1 MLVAVSWVS
10 YWIDWKSTAARVP
23 LAIVTLLT
31 MIVTHHL
38 FIFASL
44 IEYAVVNYMGI
55 LEEHRQMRK
64 IAYNRTRLSNVAA
77 NTIENEHKSSV
88 LSNFF
93 GRKKSVEKKG
103 LLRKNR
109 KLRLSLQYDDPDEN
123 MELQSVEVQA
133 QQALRSTEP
142 DWIQVPEFNDLVY
155 VGQRKRVELV
165 RWCSMLSTK
174 GRAERIDIVARYFSF
189 FLSFFL

>member
-1 MLVAVSWVS
+1 MEVSLC
-10 YWIDWKSTAARVP
+10 T
-23 LAIVTLLT
+23 IVYPIKITF
-31 MIVTHHL
+31 IV

-77 NTIENEHKSSV
+77 NTIENEHKTSV

-109 KLRLSLQYDDPDEN
+109 KLRLSLQYDQDEN
-123 MELQSVEVQA
+123 MELQSVEA
-133 QQALRSTEP
+133 QHALRQNEP
-142 DWIQVPEFNDLVY
+142 DWTQVPEFNDLVY

-174 GRAERIDIVARYFSF
+174 GRAERIDIVARFVTF
-189 FLSFFL
+189 